1 MEFRHECKET
11 GSSWKQ
17 LVTVQAGRI
26 LNVEFCLYLDC
37 YCQPK
42 YVCIYFDIFRLT
54 VLRLY
59 GCLDADMRNNKD
71 SCHSVEVCLPVAL

>member
-17 LVTVQAGRI
+17 LVTVQAGMI

-42 YVCIYFDIFRLT
+42 YVCIYFDNL
-54 VLRLY
+54 
-59 GCLDADMRNNKD
+59 
-71 SCHSVEVCLPVAL
+71 